1 MGRPLLASLYLEPPA
16 MNDIHAMRNVNRNL
30 FEGVP
35 ATADA
40 LEEYDSD
47 AARLVREAAQHLFKG
62 RRDNDPEAIADASNA
77 TFIAGAELLNGA
89 GRSVYVRFP
98 IMVAARLVELE
109 AALLA
114 AGAQTANKAEGQTA

>member
-1 MGRPLLASLYLEPPA
+1 
-16 MNDIHAMRNVNRNL
+16 MNDIRTMRNVNHNL
-30 FEGVP
+30 FAGVP

-47 AARLVREAAQHLFKG
+47 AARLVREAAQHLLKG
-62 RRDNDPEAIADASNA
+62 RRDNDPEAIDKASNV
-77 TFIAGAELLNGA
+77 TFRAAVELLNQA

-98 IMVAARLVELE
+98 IMIAARLVELE

-114 AGAQTANKAEGQTA
+114 AKAGTASESHGRTA

>member
-1 MGRPLLASLYLEPPA
+1 
-16 MNDIHAMRNVNRNL
+16 MNDIHVMRNVNHNL
-30 FEGVP
+30 FAGVP
-35 ATADA
+35 VTADA

-62 RRDNDPEAIADASNA
+62 RRDNDPEAIDKASDA
-77 TFIAGAELLNGA
+77 TFRAAAELLNQA

-98 IMVAARLVELE
+98 IMIAARLVELE

-114 AGAQTANKAEGQTA
+114 AKAGTVSESEGKTA